1 MSKTKKKLIFY
12 WGLVKSPAD
21 HDLQRT
27 HRREHWGAAFV
38 SIFLVDRIVVSV
50 VLVTGTGRRG

>member
-1 MSKTKKKLIFY
+1 MSKTKKKTYFI

-38 SIFLVDRIVVSV
+38 SIFLVDRIDVSFI
-50 VLVTGTGRRG
+50 LVTGIGRRG